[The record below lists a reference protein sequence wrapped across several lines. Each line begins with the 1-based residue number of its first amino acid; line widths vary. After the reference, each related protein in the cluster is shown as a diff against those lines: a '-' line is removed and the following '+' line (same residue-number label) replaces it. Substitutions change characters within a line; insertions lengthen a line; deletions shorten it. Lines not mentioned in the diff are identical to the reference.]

1 MHADGAGT
9 IQTAG
14 GSTNAISNCSI
25 TTGSRCAASSRSH
38 CSDARRSGA
47 ATWGARWI
55 CLRTRRSSPYRLVP
69 VTEGLADLR
78 GQFIQQRPARQIR
91 PFFLELL
98 GVADRE
104 LSPGII

>member
-1 MHADGAGT
+1 M
-9 IQTAG
+9 
-14 GSTNAISNCSI
+14 
-25 TTGSRCAASSRSH
+25 
-38 CSDARRSGA
+38 
-47 ATWGARWI
+47 
-55 CLRTRRSSPYRLVP
+55 P

-104 LSPGII
+104 LRLALNFEVFNVSNSWSPTSIATQEYTATKGVLTPTPTAWGYGTADGGFPDGTQARRMQISARLTF